1 MRESLQ
7 IPRVHK
13 LEKNG
18 DEGGKKSGGKLPAH
32 DRSRENLLAM
42 ARVRKTN

>member
-1 MRESLQ
+1 MRELVVFTKALMRESLQ

-18 DEGGKKSGGKLPAH
+18 DGEGKKSGGKLPAH
-32 DRSRENLLAM
+32 DRSRE
-42 ARVRKTN
+42 